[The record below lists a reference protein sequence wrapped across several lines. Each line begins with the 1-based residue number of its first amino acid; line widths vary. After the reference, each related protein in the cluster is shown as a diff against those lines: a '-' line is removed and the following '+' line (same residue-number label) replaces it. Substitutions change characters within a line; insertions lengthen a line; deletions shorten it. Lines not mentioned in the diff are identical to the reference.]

1 LDINQVKE
9 FYDGYIDKLN
19 TVKSRH
25 QWVFNS
31 IDRLIPQN
39 ISVLDLGCGTGIT
52 SKHLACG
59 GRDVVGVDLS
69 PVLIQHAKTYNSHF
83 NAVEYCVSDIK
94 DFKSTDKFDAII
106 MVDVL
111 EHVLT
116 ESLPDLFQT
125 LSSLSHKDTKIYL
138 NIPSGDVMNWLWKN
152 KPDTRQ
158 IVDNAISTERILEL
172 FLRIGFVPI
181 YFQLYWQHYVEYLF
195 VTKEVYHDSFME
207 VFLGCPAKILNKE

>member
-1 LDINQVKE
+1 MDINQVKE

-52 SKHLACG
+52 SRYLACG

-83 NAVEYCVSDIK
+83 GAVEYYVSDIK
-94 DFKSTDKFDAII
+94 DFKATDTFDAIL

-125 LSSLSHKDTKIYL
+125 LSSLSHENTKIYL
-138 NIPSGDVMNWLWKN
+138 NIPSGDVMNWLWEN
-152 KPDTRQ
+152 QPDTRQ

-181 YFQLYWQHYVEYLF
+181 YFQFYWKRYVEYLF
-195 VTKEVYHDSFME
+195 VTKEVYHETFREIFGGSNN
-207 VFLGCPAKILNKE
+207 GTIA

>member
-1 LDINQVKE
+1 MEIAEVRE

-19 TVKSRH
+19 TVMDRH

-52 SKHLACG
+52 SRYLAYG
-59 GRDVVGVDLS
+59 GRDVVAVDLS
-69 PVLIQHAKTYNSHF
+69 PVLIEHAKTYNSHF
-83 NAVEYCVSDIK
+83 NAVEYYVSDIK
-94 DFKSTDKFDAII
+94 DFKATGTFDAIL

-111 EHVLT
+111 EHILT

-125 LSSLSHKDTKIYL
+125 LSSLSHENTKIYL
-138 NIPSGDVMNWLWKN
+138 NIPSGDVMRWLREN
-152 KPDTRQ
+152 KPDDLQ

-195 VTKEVYHDSFME
+195 ITKEVYNETFKG
-207 VFLGCPAKILNKE
+207 VFG